1 MFYRKVYPK
10 TWHLIKRN
18 PTIWFFGMFASLLG
32 FYEVKALFN
41 FSDKFPD
48 FISTNIQS
56 WIEIFITFSTVDMR
70 WSNFPDIVA
79 LLGVFILFAILTI
92 LAVSSQA
99 ALTYSATEKD
109 SKDIKEPLGK
119 QLRKG
124 VEKFWPVFGLNIINS
139 LIGYFFVSM
148 ILSPIIMFVS
158 NTSDWQVYILLS
170 IFAFFIL
177 VPLIVIISFVTRYGI
192 AYVVIK
198 DQKFTEAFVNS
209 WILFRVNW
217 LITLENAVLLVGV
230 TFLTMI
236 AIITSLII
244 VFIPLLMMAR
254 AIPFLS
260 FMFMLIAFFLIAILL
275 ILGTSIYSAFYNV
288 VWANVFLDLVAPGKS
303 HSKLHRL
310 AHKHLPRLTR

>member
-10 TWHLIKRN
+10 TWQLIKNN

-32 FYEVKALFN
+32 FYEVRALFN

-48 FISTNIQS
+48 FISSNIQS
-56 WIEIFITFSTVDMR
+56 WIDIFITFSTVDMG
-70 WSNFPDIVA
+70 WSNLPDVLA
-79 LLGVFILFAILTI
+79 LFGLFILFSILTI
-92 LAVSSQA
+92 LAVSSQS
-99 ALTYSATEKD
+99 ALTYAATEKN
-109 SKDIKEPLGK
+109 SKNIKDPMGE
-119 QLRKG
+119 QLKKG

-139 LIGYFFVSM
+139 LIGYFFVSL
-148 ILSPIIMFVS
+148 ILSPIIYFLS
-158 NTSDWQVYILLS
+158 NTSDWQVYMLLS
-170 IFAFFIL
+170 IFAFFVL
-177 VPLIVIISFVTRYGI
+177 VPLIVIVSFVTRYGI

-198 DQKFTEAFVNS
+198 NQKFTEAFVNS

-236 AIITSLII
+236 AIVTALVII
-244 VFIPLLMMAR
+244 FIPFVMMAK
-254 AIPFLS
+254 AVPFLA
-260 FMFMLIAFFLIAILL
+260 FMFLLIAFFLIAILL

-288 VWANVFLDLVAPGKS
+288 VWANVFLELISPGKS

-310 AHKHLPRLTR
+310 AHKHLPHLTR